1 MAVERQYIKIR
12 SLPAP
17 PKQYDQREQAEF
29 RRAVELAFVEV
40 SPTADMAQFEFL
52 YEFGIGGTSPTVGE
66 QRVRMLPRDCT
77 FLKWFVRGDTVGSA
91 TFNFSFANGING
103 AINPVGGTQPFVSA
117 AFGHGLD
124 PVDWTTT
131 GGTQGDCLICELTGV
146 TTFDYVA
153 VSVICQG

>member
-1 MAVERQYIKIR
+1 MAGERQYIKIR

-17 PKQYDQREQAEF
+17 PAEYNQREQAEF
-29 RRAVELAFVEV
+29 RRAVELAFVE
-40 SPTADMAQFEFL
+40 TGTELAQFEFL

-66 QRVRMLPRDCT
+66 QRVRMLPRDCS

-103 AINPVGGTQPFVSA
+103 AINPVGGTNPFVSA
-117 AFGHGLD
+117 AFGHGMD
-124 PVDWTTT
+124 PLDWTTT
-131 GGTQGDCLICELTGV
+131 GGVQGDCLIAELTGV